1 MDLGLNGK
9 RALVIG
15 ASRGLGAAIAKTLAA
30 EGATVIAA
38 ARRVEAID
46 GWIAEIPADI
56 RGRVE
61 AAQLDL
67 SVVESVDGLCD
78 RLLEADGVDILVG
91 NSGGPPPAEAPAT
104 CLPFVTPP
112 GVN

>member
-67 SVVESVDGLCD
+67 SVV
-78 RLLEADGVDILVG
+78 DIRRR
-91 NSGGPPPAEAPAT
+91 PM
-104 CLPFVTPP
+104 
-112 GVN
+112 